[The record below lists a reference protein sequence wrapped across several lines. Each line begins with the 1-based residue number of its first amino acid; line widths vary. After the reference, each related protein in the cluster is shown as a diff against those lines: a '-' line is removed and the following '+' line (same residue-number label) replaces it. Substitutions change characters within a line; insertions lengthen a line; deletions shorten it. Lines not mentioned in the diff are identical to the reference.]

1 MKLIASVALL
11 AVTALG
17 HATDLIALTDQEF
30 DAQFVCPEAM
40 TNNEDRQAAVHATI
54 VWAQA
59 QHKDWTE
66 TSSLLIGLRCWSG
79 TSAKL
84 HYNICARAPGSR

>member
-54 VWAQA
+54 LWAQA
-59 QHKDWTE
+59 QHKDWTVDQFVAYRVA
-66 TSSLLIGLRCWSG
+66 LLERHKCEVTLQHMRE
-79 TSAKL
+79 SA
-84 HYNICARAPGSR
+84 GQ